1 MNSLF
6 LVLIIL
12 YVLFV
17 VILWFAWK
25 KIPTK
30 EITLKQNNAFVSVL
44 VAVKNEEQN
53 IQQLLNDFNQQTYFH
68 FEVIVIND
76 ASTDNTLKILNNFK
90 PSFSLKIIDL
100 KAAEKEVL
108 YKKGAL
114 LAGLKKAK
122 GELIMTTD
130 GDCRVGKN
138 WVKIYAD
145 FYKEKDAKFIAGPVT
160 FYQEKTLFE
169 RIQTIEFSSLIG
181 SGASF
186 LGLGYPN
193 MCNGANLAYQKKM
206 IEELNAY
213 EGNEQIASGD
223 DEFLMHKIFEKY
235 PKDVHFLKSKKAI
248 VQTKGHTSLKNFYY
262 QRKRWASKWNQYQF
276 NYITILAVGVL
287 LFNFLLSIGF
297 VLAIFDLV
305 SYSYLLLGFS
315 VRMAIDYL
323 YLLDIN
329 KFLGKKIK
337 YLDFLILSVVYMYY
351 VAFFGIIVN
360 ITTKYQWKN
369 QTISK

>member
-17 VILWFAWK
+17 VILWTAWK
-25 KIPTK
+25 KISSQ
-30 EITLKQNNAFVSVL
+30 EIVLKDNNVFVSVL
-44 VAVKNEEQN
+44 IAVKNEEEN
-53 IQQLLNDFNQQTYFH
+53 IKQLLTDLNQQNYSY
-68 FEVIVIND
+68 FEVIIIND
-76 ASTDNTLKILNNFK
+76 ASTDKTLQILTNFS
-90 PSFSLKIIDL
+90 PSFSLKVIDL
-100 KAAEKEVL
+100 KAEEKEVL

-114 LAGLKKAK
+114 LKGLEQAK
-122 GELIMTTD
+122 GELILTTD

-138 WVKIYAD
+138 WIKIYSD
-145 FYKEKDAKFIAGPVT
+145 FYKEKEAKFIAGPVT
-160 FYQEKTLFE
+160 FYDEKTLFE

-186 LGLGYPN
+186 LQVGYPN
-193 MCNGANLAYQKKM
+193 MCNGANLAYQKSM

-235 PKDVHFLKSKKAI
+235 PKDVHFLKSEKAI
-248 VQTKGHTSLKNFYY
+248 VQTKAHTSIKNFYY

-276 NYITILAVGVL
+276 NYITLLAVGVL

-297 VLAIFDLV
+297 ILAIFDLI
-305 SYSYLLLGFS
+305 SYSYLLLGLF

-323 YLLDIN
+323 YLLDVN

-337 YLDFLILSVVYMYY
+337 YLDFIILSVVYMYY